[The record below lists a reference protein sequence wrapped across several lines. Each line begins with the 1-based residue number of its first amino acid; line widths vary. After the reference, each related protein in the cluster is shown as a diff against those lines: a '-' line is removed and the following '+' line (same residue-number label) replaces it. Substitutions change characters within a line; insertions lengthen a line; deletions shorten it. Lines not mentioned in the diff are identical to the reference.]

1 MGASGADRTH
11 PADPIGISLCYS
23 IRGTTN
29 KPPGVRAEKA
39 WVPLIQM
46 SYGNSLACSASSSF
60 RSKLPRVLLAS
71 LLAVCS
77 SAAQSSSGSDQ
88 AVLIQKLMDRIDEL
102 EKRVSELEGEK
113 RANTGAPASP
123 AASAQAQPAP
133 TTSAQ
138 PATPAVA
145 TAAPAE
151 APAPTESSMGG
162 MQHPDHAIAA
172 QSGDVT
178 YPSLHVAGFSDIDF
192 SGTTLKGSHSGF
204 NEGQFIL
211 HFSSALSPRVSFFGE
226 LSFTARADAG
236 LGSPPATG
244 FNVEV
249 ERSIIRFEKND
260 HLKVSFGRYHTPIN
274 YWNTAFHHGAWLQ
287 TTISRPEMIQFGGS
301 FLPVHFVG
309 ALAEG
314 SFPMRGLNLHYSS
327 GIGNGRASVINR
339 DGDFGDVNNNRA
351 WLVNLFA
358 IPDHPY
364 GLEVGGSVYRDKVD
378 PAVGEPNRE
387 WIESAHVV
395 WLKESPEFIAE
406 FSNVSHTVIGTGR
419 QFNSQA
425 WYMQGAYRLPGNA
438 RAWKPYYRFEYIHIP
453 RGDRL
458 FSAIPDLAGS
468 TAGVRYDLSNFAAFK
483 LEYRNVRRPNIP
495 RVNGIFSQLSFTF

>member
-1 MGASGADRTH
+1 MNE
-11 PADPIGISLCYS
+11 LWLFL
-23 IRGTTN
+23 
-29 KPPGVRAEKA
+29 V
-39 WVPLIQM
+39 
-46 SYGNSLACSASSSF
+46 CSTRSSF
-60 RSKLPRVLLAS
+60 ASKLPLVLLAS
-71 LLAVCS
+71 LLAARS
-77 SAAQSSSGSDQ
+77 SAAQSSSGSDE
-88 AVLIQKLMDRIDEL
+88 AVLIQKLMDRIDQL
-102 EKRVSELEGEK
+102 ERRVSELEGEK
-113 RANTGAPASP
+113 RAGVIAAPSAAATAQTQASAATPP
-123 AASAQAQPAP
+123 AAP
-133 TTSAQ
+133 
-138 PATPAVA
+138 TPAVA
-145 TAAPAE
+145 AAAPVQPPPAE
-151 APAPTESSMGG
+151 SAMGG
-162 MQHPDHAIAA
+162 MQHPDHQIAA
-172 QSGDVT
+172 QSADMT

-236 LGSPPATG
+236 LGSPPAAG
-244 FNVEV
+244 FNMEV
-249 ERSIIRFEKND
+249 ERSIIRFEQND

-287 TTISRPEMIQFGGS
+287 TTINRPEMIQFGGS

-314 SFPMRGLNLHYSS
+314 SFPMGGLNLHYSS
-327 GIGNGRASVINR
+327 GIGNGRGAIISR
-339 DGDFGDVNNNRA
+339 DGDFGDINNNRA

-364 GLEVGGSVYRDKVD
+364 GLEVGGSVYRDKVN
-378 PAVGEPNRE
+378 PAVGEANRE

-395 WLKESPEFIAE
+395 WQKENPEFIAE
-406 FSNVSHTVIGTGR
+406 FSNVSHTVIGTGQ

-425 WYMQGAYRLPGNA
+425 WYVQGAYRLPA
-438 RAWKPYYRFEYIHIP
+438 YAKAWKPYYRFEYIHIP
-453 RGDRL
+453 KGDRL
-458 FSAIPDLAGS
+458 FSVIPDLAGS

>member
-1 MGASGADRTH
+1 MNEL
-11 PADPIGISLCYS
+11 SLF
-23 IRGTTN
+23 
-29 KPPGVRAEKA
+29 
-39 WVPLIQM
+39 
-46 SYGNSLACSASSSF
+46 LACSTSCSF
-60 RSKLPRVLLAS
+60 RSKLPFVLLAS
-71 LLAVCS
+71 LLAVPS
-77 SAAQSSSGSDQ
+77 SAAQSSSGSEE
-88 AVLIQKLMDRIDEL
+88 AVLIQRLMDRIDQL

-113 RANTGAPASP
+113 GANTRAAPSP
-123 AASAQAQPAP
+123 AATAQTQPAP
-133 TTSAQ
+133 TTAPQ
-138 PATPAVA
+138 TTTPAVA
-145 TAAPAE
+145 TAAPIPAE
-151 APAPTESSMGG
+151 APVESVMGG
-162 MQHPDHAIAA
+162 MQHPDHQVGTQGAE
-172 QSGDVT
+172 VT
-178 YPSLHVAGFSDIDF
+178 YPSLHLAGFSDINF
-192 SGTTLKGSHSGF
+192 SATTLKGSHSGF

-249 ERSIIRFEKND
+249 ERSIIRFEEND

-287 TTISRPEMIQFGGS
+287 TTINRPEMIQFGGS

-314 SFPMRGLNLHYSS
+314 SFPLRGLNLHYAS
-327 GIGNGRASVINR
+327 GVGNGRGAVITR

-358 IPDHPY
+358 LPDHPY
-364 GLEVGGSVYRDKVD
+364 GLEVGGSVYRDKVN
-378 PAVGEPNRE
+378 PAAGQPTRE

-395 WLKESPEFIAE
+395 WQKENPEFIAE
-406 FSNVSHTVIGTGR
+406 FSNVSHTVMGTGQR
-419 QFNSQA
+419 FNSQA
-425 WYMQGAYRLPGNA
+425 WYVQSAYRLPGNA

-453 RGDRL
+453 TGDRL
-458 FSAIPDLAGS
+458 FSAVPGLAGS

-483 LEYRNVRRPNIP
+483 LEYRNVRRPNIA